1 MDLSE
6 FDFHLPDELI
16 AQEAE
21 LTRDAARLMSLD
33 RETGE
38 IAHHRVRNVVDLL
51 KPCLLY
57 TSDAADE

>member
-21 LTRDAARLMSLD
+21 PTRDAARLMSLD
-33 RETGE
+33 RVTGE
-38 IAHHRVRNVVDLL
+38 IEHRCVVMLL
-51 KPCLLY
+51 
-57 TSDAADE
+57 TFFNQMISSS